1 MPHPLQ
7 AALAALPFGPPLPLV
22 GGAWRAQ
29 VTPGPAVYRVRAWD
43 LEREAPRAIPRLG
56 GVDPRGVLDVG
67 ASRRARARVAGFV
80 AAARGE
86 PRAHRAGSDFHA
98 YDVAAVVPLEALR
111 VDVLPVDDEE
121 IAEAIELA
129 LLEDYRFR
137 YKDRPPLHGSTG
149 KHREVTAWLERRGLA
164 ARDDAGWLNVLVLLR
179 AAGFAPP
186 R

>member
-22 GGAWRAQ
+22 GDPWRAQ
-29 VTPGPAVYRVRAWD
+29 ITRGPAVYRIRAWD

-56 GVDPRGVLDVG
+56 EVDPRGILDVG
-67 ASRRARARVAGFV
+67 ASSRARARVVAFL
-80 AAARGE
+80 AAAQGK
-86 PRAHRAGSDFHA
+86 PRSHRAGWDFCA
-98 YDVAAVVPLEALR
+98 YDIAKVVPLEALR
-111 VDVLPVDDEE
+111 VDVLPVDDDEV
-121 IAEAIELA
+121 AEAIELA

-137 YKDRPPLHGSTG
+137 YKDHPPLRGSIG
-149 KHREVTAWLERRGLA
+149 KHRKVSAWLERRGLA
-164 ARDDAGWLNVLVLLR
+164 SRDDAGWLNVLVLLR